1 MDDLKEKENS
11 EAPEINKELLLDVLK
26 TLTKLRKDLPYTM
39 LLYVLDPKITM
50 KFLDIFAGTT
60 VTFPTQAE
68 LLECVT
74 FAIVEKYGGYDETPK
89 EVLNGLSRKRYNELR
104 RAANI
109 DD

>member
-1 MDDLKEKENS
+1 MDEIKETDDEQ
-11 EAPEINKELLLDVLK
+11 EINKELLLDVLK

-39 LLYVLDPKITM
+39 LLYALDPKTVM

-74 FAIVEKYGGYDETPK
+74 FAVVEKYGGYDEAPK
-89 EVLNGLSRKRYNELR
+89 EVLNGLSRKRYNELL

>member
-1 MDDLKEKENS
+1 MDKS
-11 EAPEINKELLLDVLK
+11 GRGINKELLLSILE
-26 TLTKLRKDLPYTM
+26 TLTKLRKDFPYTM
-39 LLYVLDPKITM
+39 LLYVLDPNTTM

-74 FAIVEKYGGYDETPK
+74 FAIVEKYGGYDEAPK
-89 EVLNGLSRKRYNELR
+89 EVLNGLTRKRYNELL
-104 RAANI
+104 RASRI